1 MNEDSKWISIQT
13 GPFNVLYLATALMLD
28 IKILAGGPAPMSYQC
43 VPSSIC
49 VALLSGQDLNYLE
62 ISSAYLGEDN
72 QSAGR
77 HTRWQSA
84 LNHL

>member
-1 MNEDSKWISIQT
+1 
-13 GPFNVLYLATALMLD
+13 MLD
-28 IKILAGGPAPMSYQC
+28 IKILAGVPVPMSYQC

-77 HTRWQSA
+77 QTRWQSA
-84 LNHL
+84 LKHLWLNPNRLHVMQSDVQENK